1 MKSDEASVSTSYEK
15 EELKR
20 GLKNRHIQM
29 IAIGGAIG
37 VGLFYGSAGAI
48 QMAGPAVILSYLVVG
63 IAIFFIMRALG
74 EMSVAE
80 PVSGSYASYANRY
93 FGRFGGFFLGWNLVF
108 IMAVGSAAEYN
119 ALGRYV
125 QFWFPQV
132 PIWVSAAA
140 TLILI
145 AIINLIAVSAYGE
158 VEFWLSMVKVTAIV
172 AMIIFGFGIIL
183 FGFGNGG
190 VSVGFGNLVNNGG
203 IFPKGF
209 GGFLLSLVLV
219 AFSFGG
225 VESVGY
231 AAGETANV
239 EKTIPKAI
247 NSIFWRILIFY
258 VGAIGV
264 MLILY
269 PWQKI
274 GTEGSPFVMV
284 FSKIGIP
291 AAASVINFVVI
302 TAALSTLNSGI
313 YGSSRMLYNLSLQDN
328 APKPFSKVTK
338 RGVPYW
344 GIIVTL
350 LAQIIGVVMNY
361 VMPADAFS
369 IFSSIVVFG
378 LVVGWLAILACQ
390 LKFRRTKIAAHEDSK
405 LVFKMP
411 FWPYSSYFAFAFMI
425 FVVVILAVLPFT
437 RVALFVGPAWILIL
451 YIVYRLF
458 LGKKKDGGAVAK

>member
-1 MKSDEASVSTSYEK
+1 MSDTTPGTRSYEK
-15 EELKR
+15 EELQR

-93 FGRFGGFFLGWNLVF
+93 FGRFSGFFLGWNLVF

-125 QFWFPQV
+125 QFWFPNV
-132 PIWVSAAA
+132 PIWASAAG
-140 TLILI
+140 TL
-145 AIINLIAVSAYGE
+145 AIITIINMIAVAAYGE

-172 AMIIFGFGIIL
+172 AMIVFGLGIIL
-183 FGFGNGG
+183 FGFGNEG
-190 VSVGFGNLVNNGG
+190 VAIGFGNLVNNDGF
-203 IFPKGF
+203 FPKGL

-231 AAGETANV
+231 AAGETSNV
-239 EKTIPKAI
+239 EKTIPKAV

-258 VGAIGV
+258 IGAIGV
-264 MLILY
+264 MLVLY
-269 PWQKI
+269 PWNKI

-313 YGSSRMLYNLSLQDN
+313 YSSSRMMYNLSLQNN
-328 APKPFSKVTK
+328 APKAFGKVTG
-338 RGVPYW
+338 RGVPYV

-361 VMPADAFS
+361 VMPAKAFEV
-369 IFSSIVVFG
+369 FSSIVVFG
-378 LVVGWLAILACQ
+378 LVVGWVAILACQ
-390 LKFRRTKIAAHEDSK
+390 LKFRKAKIAAGEDSK
-405 LVFKMP
+405 IVFKMP
-411 FWPYSSYFAFAFMI
+411 LWPYSSYFALAFMLL
-425 FVVVILAVLPFT
+425 VVVVLGILPFT
-437 RVALFVGPAWILIL
+437 RIALFVGPTWILVL
-451 YIVYRLF
+451 YIFYRAIV
-458 LGKKKDGGAVAK
+458 KKAEKRG

>member
-1 MKSDEASVSTSYEK
+1 MSEARPVSRSYEK
-15 EELKR
+15 EELQR
-20 GLKNRHIQM
+20 GLKNRHLQM

-132 PIWVSAAA
+132 PIWASAAG
-140 TLILI
+140 TLLLI
-145 AIINLIAVSAYGE
+145 TVINMIAVAAYGE

-172 AMIIFGFGIIL
+172 AMIVFGFGIIL
-183 FGFGNGG
+183 FGLGNGG
-190 VSVGFGNLVNNGG
+190 VAVGFGNLVNNGG
-203 IFPKGF
+203 FFPKGLT
-209 GGFLLSLVLV
+209 GFLLSLVLV

-258 VGAIGV
+258 IGAIGV
-264 MLILY
+264 MLVLY
-269 PWQKI
+269 PWNKI

-313 YGSSRMLYNLSLQDN
+313 YASSRMMYNLSLQHN
-328 APKPFSKVTK
+328 APAAFGAVTK
-338 RGVPYW
+338 RGVPYV
-344 GIIVTL
+344 GIAVTL
-350 LAQIIGVVMNY
+350 LAQIIGVIMNY
-361 VMPADAFS
+361 AMPAKAFE

-378 LVVGWLAILACQ
+378 LVVGWVAILACQ
-390 LKFRRTKIAAHEDSK
+390 LKFRRAKIAAGEDGRIA
-405 LVFKMP
+405 FKMP
-411 FWPYSSYFAFAFMI
+411 LWPYSSYFALAFMLL
-425 FVVVILAVLPFT
+425 VVVILGVLPFT
-437 RVALFVGPAWILIL
+437 RIALFVGPGWILFL
-451 YIVYRLF
+451 YVVYTAFIKRAERRQ
-458 LGKKKDGGAVAK
+458 GGI